1 MSESVEQQGEI
12 SVGPRLQKARME
24 KKLSQ
29 VQVAEKLFLKT
40 QIIEC
45 LDDGAFERIPKKA
58 FIRGYIR
65 AYARV
70 VGLEGSELV
79 AAYDAEVGRDEEQG
93 DEATILMNAEDPSL
107 AKNPIFRA
115 GAMGIA
121 VLVIVVLLVWMVVSG
136 GQGDR
141 SGPPSSSVK
150 ATSSSVGGQIRA
162 EALSATTPGSSV
174 SDENSSSTTDRDVVP
189 DPEDARAEDSA
200 EIAEEPSDEAGPNWE
215 LALSPVDQDRDLAA
229 EDLSEQ
235 EPSQASQSS
244 QSSEMEGETGD
255 LALAEEVKA
264 PPLRSALGASVGEA
278 PPNVFRSVTDT
289 GRFIQVIVDGED
301 TVVVRTT
308 ELCWVEVADATGY
321 LLYGDL
327 NQSGDELEVIGA
339 APFQILLGKASAAQ
353 VRFNG
358 QVVDLEPHT
367 TREFTAR
374 LTVGESADES

>member
-1 MSESVEQQGEI
+1 MSESVDQQAEI
-12 SVGPRLQKARME
+12 SVGLRLQKARME

-29 VQVAEKLFLKT
+29 VQVAEKLFLTT

-79 AAYDAEVGRDEEQG
+79 AAYDAEVGRDEGQG

-121 VLVIVVLLVWMVVSG
+121 VLVIVVLFVWMVMSG
-136 GQGDR
+136 GQRDR
-141 SGPPSSSVK
+141 SGPPPSSVK
-150 ATSSSVGGQIRA
+150 ATSPSAGQARVETSSI
-162 EALSATTPGSSV
+162 TTPGSSV
-174 SDENSSSTTDRDVVP
+174 GNENSPSTNDWDVVP
-189 DPEDARAEDSA
+189 DSEEGRAEDSA
-200 EIAEEPSDEAGPNWE
+200 EIAEEAHDEARLDEEP
-215 LALSPVDQDRDLAA
+215 ALSPVDQDRDLAL
-229 EDLSEQ
+229 EDLSEL
-235 EPSQASQSS
+235 EPSQAA
-244 QSSEMEGETGD
+244 QSSEMERETGD
-255 LALAEEVKA
+255 AAQAIEVEA

-278 PPNVFRSVTDT
+278 APNVFRSVTDT

-301 TVVVRTT
+301 TVVIRTT
-308 ELCWVEVADATGY
+308 ESCWVEVADATGY

>member
-1 MSESVEQQGEI
+1 MSGSVDQQGEI
-12 SVGPRLQKARME
+12 SVGLRLQKARME

-29 VQVAEKLFLKT
+29 VQVAEKLFLTT

-79 AAYDAEVGRDEEQG
+79 AAYDAEVGRDEGQD

-121 VLVIVVLLVWMVVSG
+121 VLVIVVLFVWMVMSG
-136 GQGDR
+136 EQGDR
-141 SGPPSSSVK
+141 SGPPPSSVK
-150 ATSSSVGGQIRA
+150 STSPSAGQARVETSST
-162 EALSATTPGSSV
+162 TTPGSSV
-174 SDENSSSTTDRDVVP
+174 GNENSPSTNDWDVVP
-189 DPEDARAEDSA
+189 DPGEGRAQDSA
-200 EIAEEPSDEAGPNWE
+200 EIAEEAYDEAQLDEEP
-215 LALSPVDQDRDLAA
+215 ALSPVDQDRDLAA

-244 QSSEMEGETGD
+244 EVERETGD
-255 LALAEEVKA
+255 VALAGEVEA
-264 PPLRSALGASVGEA
+264 PPVRSALGASVGEA
-278 PPNVFRSVTDT
+278 TPNVFRSVTDT

-301 TVVVRTT
+301 TVVIQTT
-308 ELCWVEVADATGY
+308 ESCWVEVADATGY

-339 APFQILLGKASAAQ
+339 APFQILLGKASAAR

-358 QVVDLEPHT
+358 QAVDLEPHT

>member
-1 MSESVEQQGEI
+1 MSESVDQQAEI
-12 SVGPRLQKARME
+12 SVGLRLQKARME

-29 VQVAEKLFLKT
+29 VQVAEKLFLTT

-79 AAYDAEVGRDEEQG
+79 AAYDAEVGRDEGQG

-121 VLVIVVLLVWMVVSG
+121 VLVIVVLFVWMVMSG
-136 GQGDR
+136 GQRDR
-141 SGPPSSSVK
+141 SGPPPSSVK
-150 ATSSSVGGQIRA
+150 ATSPSAGQVRVETSSI
-162 EALSATTPGSSV
+162 TTPGSSV
-174 SDENSSSTTDRDVVP
+174 GNENSPSTNDWDVVP
-189 DPEDARAEDSA
+189 DSEEGRAEDSA
-200 EIAEEPSDEAGPNWE
+200 EIGEEAYDEALLDEEP
-215 LALSPVDQDRDLAA
+215 ALSPVDQDRDLAL

-235 EPSQASQSS
+235 EPSQAA
-244 QSSEMEGETGD
+244 QSSEMERETGD
-255 LALAEEVKA
+255 VALAGEVEA

-278 PPNVFRSVTDT
+278 APNVFRSVTDT

-301 TVVVRTT
+301 SVIIRTT
-308 ELCWVEVADATGY
+308 ESCWVEVADATGY

>member
-1 MSESVEQQGEI
+1 MSESVDQQAEI
-12 SVGPRLQKARME
+12 SVGLRLQKARME

-29 VQVAEKLFLKT
+29 VQVAEKLFLTT

-79 AAYDAEVGRDEEQG
+79 AAYDAEVGRDEGQG

-121 VLVIVVLLVWMVVSG
+121 VLVIVVLFVWMVMSG
-136 GQGDR
+136 GQRDR
-141 SGPPSSSVK
+141 SGPPPSSVK
-150 ATSSSVGGQIRA
+150 ATSPSAGQARVETSSI
-162 EALSATTPGSSV
+162 TTPGSSV
-174 SDENSSSTTDRDVVP
+174 GNENSPSTNDWDVVP
-189 DPEDARAEDSA
+189 DSEEGRAEDSA
-200 EIAEEPSDEAGPNWE
+200 EIAEEAHDEARLDEEP
-215 LALSPVDQDRDLAA
+215 ALSPVDQDRDLAL

-244 QSSEMEGETGD
+244 EMERETGD
-255 LALAEEVKA
+255 VALAGEVEA

-278 PPNVFRSVTDT
+278 APNVFRSVTDT

-301 TVVVRTT
+301 TVVIRTT
-308 ELCWVEVADATGY
+308 ESCWVEVADATGY

>member
-1 MSESVEQQGEI
+1 MSESVDQQGEI
-12 SVGPRLQKARME
+12 SVGLRLQKARME

-29 VQVAEKLFLKT
+29 VQVAEKLFLTT

-79 AAYDAEVGRDEEQG
+79 AAYDAEVGRDEGQG

-121 VLVIVVLLVWMVVSG
+121 VLVIVVLLVWMVMSG
-136 GQGDR
+136 EQGDR

-150 ATSSSVGGQIRA
+150 ETSSSAGGQIRA
-162 EALSATTPGSSV
+162 EALSARTPGSSV
-174 SDENSSSTTDRDVVP
+174 SDEKSSSTTDRDIVP

-200 EIAEEPSDEAGPNWE
+200 EIAEESYDEAGPNGE

-235 EPSQASQSS
+235 EQSQTAQSF
-244 QSSEMEGETGD
+244 EMERETGD
-255 LALAEEVKA
+255 LALADEVEA

-278 PPNVFRSVTDT
+278 APNVFRSVTDT
-289 GRFIQVIVDGED
+289 GRLIQVIVDGED
-301 TVVVRTT
+301 KVVIRTT
-308 ELCWVEVADATGY
+308 ESCWVEVADATGY

>member
-12 SVGPRLQKARME
+12 SVGLRLQRARME

-29 VQVAEKLFLKT
+29 VEVAEKLFLTT
-40 QIIEC
+40 QIIEF

-79 AAYDAEVGRDEEQG
+79 AAYDAEVGRDDGQG

-121 VLVIVVLLVWMVVSG
+121 VLVIVVLLVWMVMSG
-136 GQGDR
+136 EQGDR

-150 ATSSSVGGQIRA
+150 ETSSSAGGQIRA
-162 EALSATTPGSSV
+162 EALSARTPGSSV
-174 SDENSSSTTDRDVVP
+174 RDEKSSSTTDRDIVP

-200 EIAEEPSDEAGPNWE
+200 EIAEESYDEAGPNGE

-235 EPSQASQSS
+235 EQSQTAQSF
-244 QSSEMEGETGD
+244 EMERETGD
-255 LALAEEVKA
+255 LALADEVEA

-278 PPNVFRSVTDT
+278 APNVFRSVTDT
-289 GRFIQVIVDGED
+289 GRLIQVIVDGED
-301 TVVVRTT
+301 TVVIRTT
-308 ELCWVEVADATGY
+308 ELCWVEVADTTGY

>member
-1 MSESVEQQGEI
+1 MSEPIDQQGEI
-12 SVGPRLQKARME
+12 SVGLRLQKARME

-29 VQVAEKLFLKT
+29 VQVAEKLFLTT

-79 AAYDAEVGRDEEQG
+79 AAYDAEVGRDDGQEG
-93 DEATILMNAEDPSL
+93 EATILMNAEDPSIV
-107 AKNPIFRA
+107 KNPIFRA
-115 GAMGIA
+115 GAMGIT
-121 VLVIVVLLVWMVVSG
+121 VLVIVVLLVWMVMSG
-136 GQGDR
+136 GQMDR
-141 SGPPSSSVK
+141 SGPPPSSVK
-150 ATSSSVGGQIRA
+150 ATSSNAEGQIRD
-162 EALSATTPGSSV
+162 EASSVMTRGSSM
-174 SDENSSSTTDRDVVP
+174 SDENSPSITDRDVVP
-189 DPEDARAEDSA
+189 DPEDGRAGDSA
-200 EIAEEPSDEAGPNWE
+200 EIAEEAYDEAE
-215 LALSPVDQDRDLAA
+215 LDGESALSPGNQDRDPGA

-244 QSSEMEGETGD
+244 ETERETGD
-255 LALAEEVKA
+255 VALYGEAEA
-264 PPLRSALGASVGEA
+264 PPVRSALGASVGEA
-278 PPNVFRSVTDT
+278 TPNVFRSVTDT

-301 TVVVRTT
+301 TVVIRTT

-374 LTVGESADES
+374 LTVGESTDES

>member
-1 MSESVEQQGEI
+1 MSESVDQQGEI
-12 SVGPRLQKARME
+12 SVGLRLQKARME

-29 VQVAEKLFLKT
+29 VQVAEKLFLTT

-79 AAYDAEVGRDEEQG
+79 AAYDAEVGRDEGQG

-121 VLVIVVLLVWMVVSG
+121 VLVIVVLFVWMVMSG

-141 SGPPSSSVK
+141 SGPPPSSVK
-150 ATSSSVGGQIRA
+150 ATSPSAGQDRVETSST
-162 EALSATTPGSSV
+162 TTPGSSV
-174 SDENSSSTTDRDVVP
+174 GDENSPSTNDWDVVP
-189 DPEDARAEDSA
+189 DPEDGRAEDSA
-200 EIAEEPSDEAGPNWE
+200 EIAEEAYDEAGLDEEP
-215 LALSPVDQDRDLAA
+215 ALSPVDQDRDLAV

-244 QSSEMEGETGD
+244 EMERETGD
-255 LALAEEVKA
+255 VALAGEVEA

-278 PPNVFRSVTDT
+278 APNVFRSVTDT

-301 TVVVRTT
+301 TVVIRTT
-308 ELCWVEVADATGY
+308 ESCWVEVADATGY

>member
-12 SVGPRLQKARME
+12 SVGLRLQKARME

-29 VQVAEKLFLKT
+29 VQVAEKLFLTT

-70 VGLEGSELV
+70 VGLEGSALV
-79 AAYDAEVGRDEEQG
+79 AAYDAEVGGDEGQEG
-93 DEATILMNAEDPSL
+93 EATILMNAEDPSL

-121 VLVIVVLLVWMVVSG
+121 VLVIVVLFVWMVMSG
-136 GQGDR
+136 GQRDR
-141 SGPPSSSVK
+141 SGPPPSSVK
-150 ATSSSVGGQIRA
+150 ATSPSAGQAGVETSST
-162 EALSATTPGSSV
+162 TTPGSSV
-174 SDENSSSTTDRDVVP
+174 GNENSPSTNDWDVVP
-189 DPEDARAEDSA
+189 DPEEGRAEDSA
-200 EIAEEPSDEAGPNWE
+200 EIAEEAYDEAWLDEEP
-215 LALSPVDQDRDLAA
+215 ALSPVDQDRDLAL

-244 QSSEMEGETGD
+244 EIERETGD
-255 LALAEEVKA
+255 VALAGEVEA

-278 PPNVFRSVTDT
+278 APNVFRSVTDT

-301 TVVVRTT
+301 TVVIRTT
-308 ELCWVEVADATGY
+308 ESCWVEVADATGY

>member
-1 MSESVEQQGEI
+1 MSESVDQQAEI
-12 SVGPRLQKARME
+12 SVGLRLQKARME

-29 VQVAEKLFLKT
+29 VQVAEKLFLTT

-79 AAYDAEVGRDEEQG
+79 AAYDAEVGREEGQG

-107 AKNPIFRA
+107 VKNPIFRA

-121 VLVIVVLLVWMVVSG
+121 VLVIVVLFVWMVMSG
-136 GQGDR
+136 GQRDR
-141 SGPPSSSVK
+141 SGPPPSSVK
-150 ATSSSVGGQIRA
+150 ATSPSAGQVRVETSSI
-162 EALSATTPGSSV
+162 TTPGSSV
-174 SDENSSSTTDRDVVP
+174 GNENSPSTNDWDVVP
-189 DPEDARAEDSA
+189 DSEEGRAEDSA
-200 EIAEEPSDEAGPNWE
+200 EIAEEADDEARLDEEP
-215 LALSPVDQDRDLAA
+215 ALSPVDQDRDLAL

-244 QSSEMEGETGD
+244 QMERETGD
-255 LALAEEVKA
+255 VALAGEVEA

-278 PPNVFRSVTDT
+278 APNVFRSVTDT

-301 TVVVRTT
+301 TVVIRTT
-308 ELCWVEVADATGY
+308 ESCWVEVADATGY

>member
-1 MSESVEQQGEI
+1 MSESVEQQGKI
-12 SVGPRLQKARME
+12 SVGLRLQKTRME

-29 VQVAEKLFLKT
+29 VEVAEKLFLTT

-79 AAYDAEVGRDEEQG
+79 AAYDAEVGRDEGQG

-115 GAMGIA
+115 GAMGIT
-121 VLVIVVLLVWMVVSG
+121 VLVIVVLLVWMVMSG

-141 SGPPSSSVK
+141 SGPPPSSAK
-150 ATSSSVGGQIRA
+150 ETSSSAGGQIRA

-174 SDENSSSTTDRDVVP
+174 SDENSSSTTDRDIIP
-189 DPEDARAEDSA
+189 EPEDARAEDSA
-200 EIAEEPSDEAGPNWE
+200 EIAEESYDEAGPNGE
-215 LALSPVDQDRDLAA
+215 LALSPVDQNRDLAA

-235 EPSQASQSS
+235 EQSQTAQSF
-244 QSSEMEGETGD
+244 EMERETGD
-255 LALAEEVKA
+255 LALADEVEA

-278 PPNVFRSVTDT
+278 APNVFRSVTDT
-289 GRFIQVIVDGED
+289 GRLIQVIVDGED
-301 TVVVRTT
+301 TVVIRTT

>member
-1 MSESVEQQGEI
+1 MSESVDQQAEI
-12 SVGPRLQKARME
+12 SVGLRLQKARME

-29 VQVAEKLFLKT
+29 VQVAEKLFLTT

-79 AAYDAEVGRDEEQG
+79 AAYDAEVGRDEGQG

-121 VLVIVVLLVWMVVSG
+121 VLVIVVLFVWMVMSG

-141 SGPPSSSVK
+141 SGPPPSSVK
-150 ATSSSVGGQIRA
+150 ATSPSAGQARVETSSI
-162 EALSATTPGSSV
+162 TTPGSSV
-174 SDENSSSTTDRDVVP
+174 GNENSPSTNDWDVVP
-189 DPEDARAEDSA
+189 DPEDGRAQDSA
-200 EIAEEPSDEAGPNWE
+200 EIAEEAYDEAQLDEEP
-215 LALSPVDQDRDLAA
+215 ALSPVDQDRDLAV

-235 EPSQASQSS
+235 EPSQAP
-244 QSSEMEGETGD
+244 QSSEMERETGD
-255 LALAEEVKA
+255 VALVGEA
-264 PPLRSALGASVGEA
+264 PPVRSALGASVGEA
-278 PPNVFRSVTDT
+278 TPNVFRSVTDT

-301 TVVVRTT
+301 TVVIETT
-308 ELCWVEVADATGY
+308 ESCWVEVADATGY

>member
-12 SVGPRLQKARME
+12 SVGLRLQRARME

-29 VQVAEKLFLKT
+29 VEVAEKLFLTT
-40 QIIEC
+40 QIIEF

-79 AAYDAEVGRDEEQG
+79 AAYDAEVGRDEGQG

-121 VLVIVVLLVWMVVSG
+121 VLVIVVLLVWMVMSG

-141 SGPPSSSVK
+141 SGPPASSVK
-150 ATSSSVGGQIRA
+150 ETSSSAGGQIRA
-162 EALSATTPGSSV
+162 EALSARTPGSSV
-174 SDENSSSTTDRDVVP
+174 SDEKSSSTTDRDVVP

-200 EIAEEPSDEAGPNWE
+200 EIAEESYDEAGPNGE
-215 LALSPVDQDRDLAA
+215 LALSPVDQDRDLVA

-235 EPSQASQSS
+235 EQSQTAQSF
-244 QSSEMEGETGD
+244 EMERETGD
-255 LALAEEVKA
+255 LALADEVEA

-278 PPNVFRSVTDT
+278 APNVFRSVTDT
-289 GRFIQVIVDGED
+289 GRLIQVIVDGED
-301 TVVVRTT
+301 TVVIRTT
-308 ELCWVEVADATGY
+308 ELCWVEVADMTGY

>member
-12 SVGPRLQKARME
+12 SVGLRLQRARME

-29 VQVAEKLFLKT
+29 VEVAEKLFLTT
-40 QIIEC
+40 QIIEF

-79 AAYDAEVGRDEEQG
+79 AAYDAEVGRDEGQG

-121 VLVIVVLLVWMVVSG
+121 VLVIVVLLVWMVMSG

-150 ATSSSVGGQIRA
+150 ETSSSAGGQIRA
-162 EALSATTPGSSV
+162 EALSAGTPGSSV
-174 SDENSSSTTDRDVVP
+174 SDEKSSSTTDRDVVP

-200 EIAEEPSDEAGPNWE
+200 EIAEESYDEAGPNGE

-235 EPSQASQSS
+235 EQSQTAQSF
-244 QSSEMEGETGD
+244 EMERETGD
-255 LALAEEVKA
+255 LALADEVEA

-278 PPNVFRSVTDT
+278 APNVFRSVTDT
-289 GRFIQVIVDGED
+289 GRLIQVIVDGED
-301 TVVVRTT
+301 TVVIRTT
-308 ELCWVEVADATGY
+308 ELCWVEVADTTGY

>member
-12 SVGPRLQKARME
+12 SVGLRLQRARME
-24 KKLSQ
+24 KNLSQ
-29 VQVAEKLFLKT
+29 VEVAEKLFLTT
-40 QIIEC
+40 QIIEF

-79 AAYDAEVGRDEEQG
+79 AAYDAEVGRDEGQG

-121 VLVIVVLLVWMVVSG
+121 VLVIVVLLVWMVMSG
-136 GQGDR
+136 EQGDR

-150 ATSSSVGGQIRA
+150 ETSSSAGGQIRA
-162 EALSATTPGSSV
+162 EALSARTPGSSV
-174 SDENSSSTTDRDVVP
+174 RDEKSSSTTDRDIVP

-200 EIAEEPSDEAGPNWE
+200 EIAEESYDEAGPNGE

-235 EPSQASQSS
+235 EQSQTAQSF
-244 QSSEMEGETGD
+244 EMERETGD
-255 LALAEEVKA
+255 LALADEVEA

-278 PPNVFRSVTDT
+278 APNVFRSVTDT
-289 GRFIQVIVDGED
+289 GRLIQVIVDGED
-301 TVVVRTT
+301 TVVIRTT
-308 ELCWVEVADATGY
+308 ELCWVEVADTTGY

>member
-12 SVGPRLQKARME
+12 SVGLRLQRARME

-29 VQVAEKLFLKT
+29 VEVAEKLFLTT
-40 QIIEC
+40 QIIEF

-79 AAYDAEVGRDEEQG
+79 AAYDAEVGRDEGQG

-121 VLVIVVLLVWMVVSG
+121 VLVIVVLLVWMVMSG

-150 ATSSSVGGQIRA
+150 ETSSSAGGQIRA
-162 EALSATTPGSSV
+162 EALSARTPGSSV
-174 SDENSSSTTDRDVVP
+174 SDEESSSTTDRDVVP

-200 EIAEEPSDEAGPNWE
+200 EIAEESYDEAGPNGE

-235 EPSQASQSS
+235 EQSQTAQSF
-244 QSSEMEGETGD
+244 EMERETGD
-255 LALAEEVKA
+255 LALADEVEA

-278 PPNVFRSVTDT
+278 APNVFRSMTDT
-289 GRFIQVIVDGED
+289 GRLIQVIVDGED
-301 TVVVRTT
+301 TVVIRTT
-308 ELCWVEVADATGY
+308 ELCWVEVADTTGY

>member
-1 MSESVEQQGEI
+1 MSESVDQQGEI
-12 SVGPRLQKARME
+12 SVGLRLQKARME

-29 VQVAEKLFLKT
+29 VQVAEKLFLTT

-79 AAYDAEVGRDEEQG
+79 AAYDAEVGRDERQG

-121 VLVIVVLLVWMVVSG
+121 VLVIVVLFVWMVMSG

-141 SGPPSSSVK
+141 SGPPPSSVK
-150 ATSSSVGGQIRA
+150 ATSPSAGQARVETSSI
-162 EALSATTPGSSV
+162 TTPGSSAGN
-174 SDENSSSTTDRDVVP
+174 ENSPSTNEWDVVP
-189 DPEDARAEDSA
+189 DPEEGRAQDSA
-200 EIAEEPSDEAGPNWE
+200 EIAEEAYDEARLDEEPA
-215 LALSPVDQDRDLAA
+215 LAPVDQDRDLAV

-235 EPSQASQSS
+235 EPSQASQSF
-244 QSSEMEGETGD
+244 EMERETGD
-255 LALAEEVKA
+255 AALAGEVEA

-278 PPNVFRSVTDT
+278 APNVFRSVTDT

-301 TVVVRTT
+301 TVVIRTT
-308 ELCWVEVADATGY
+308 ESCWVEVADATGY

-358 QVVDLEPHT
+358 QEVDLEPHT

-374 LTVGESADES
+374 LTVGESTDES

>member
-12 SVGPRLQKARME
+12 SVGLRLQKARMD

-29 VQVAEKLFLKT
+29 VEVAERLFLTT
-40 QIIEC
+40 QIIEY

-79 AAYDAEVGRDEEQG
+79 AAYDAEVGRDEGQG
-93 DEATILMNAEDPSL
+93 DGATILMNAEDPSL

-121 VLVIVVLLVWMVVSG
+121 VLVIVVLLVWMVMSG
-136 GQGDR
+136 EQGDR
-141 SGPPSSSVK
+141 SGPPPSSVK
-150 ATSSSVGGQIRA
+150 ETSSSAGGQIRA
-162 EALSATTPGSSV
+162 KALSATTPGSSV
-174 SDENSSSTTDRDVVP
+174 SDETSSSTTDPDVIP

-200 EIAEEPSDEAGPNWE
+200 EIAEESYDEAGPNGE

-235 EPSQASQSS
+235 EQLQTAQSF
-244 QSSEMEGETGD
+244 EMERETGD
-255 LALAEEVKA
+255 LALADEVEA
-264 PPLRSALGASVGEA
+264 SPLRSALGASVGEA
-278 PPNVFRSVTDT
+278 APNVFRSVTDI
-289 GRFIQVIVDGED
+289 GRLIQVIVDGED
-301 TVVVRTT
+301 TVVIRTT
-308 ELCWVEVADATGY
+308 ESCWVEVADATGY

>member
-12 SVGPRLQKARME
+12 SVGLRLQRARME

-29 VQVAEKLFLKT
+29 VEVAEKLFLTT
-40 QIIEC
+40 QIIEF

-79 AAYDAEVGRDEEQG
+79 AAYDAEVGRDEGQG

-121 VLVIVVLLVWMVVSG
+121 VLVIVVLLVWMVLSG
-136 GQGDR
+136 EQGDR

-150 ATSSSVGGQIRA
+150 ETSSSAGGQIRA
-162 EALSATTPGSSV
+162 EALSARPPGSSV
-174 SDENSSSTTDRDVVP
+174 RDEKSSSTTDRDVVP

-200 EIAEEPSDEAGPNWE
+200 EIAEESYDEAGPNGE

-235 EPSQASQSS
+235 EQSQTAQSF
-244 QSSEMEGETGD
+244 EMERETGD
-255 LALAEEVKA
+255 LALADEVEA

-278 PPNVFRSVTDT
+278 APNVFRSVTDT
-289 GRFIQVIVDGED
+289 GRLIQVIVDGED
-301 TVVVRTT
+301 TVVIRTT
-308 ELCWVEVADATGY
+308 ELCWVEVADTTGY

>member
-12 SVGPRLQKARME
+12 SVGLRLQRARME

-29 VQVAEKLFLKT
+29 VEVAEKLFLTT
-40 QIIEC
+40 QIIEF

-79 AAYDAEVGRDEEQG
+79 AAYDAEVGRDEGQG

-121 VLVIVVLLVWMVVSG
+121 VLVIVVLLVWMVMSG
-136 GQGDR
+136 EQGDR

-150 ATSSSVGGQIRA
+150 ETSSSAGGQIRA
-162 EALSATTPGSSV
+162 EALSARTPGSSV
-174 SDENSSSTTDRDVVP
+174 RDEKSSSTTDRDIVP

-200 EIAEEPSDEAGPNWE
+200 EIAEESYDEAGPNGE

-235 EPSQASQSS
+235 EQSQTAQSF
-244 QSSEMEGETGD
+244 EMERETGD
-255 LALAEEVKA
+255 LALADEVEA

-278 PPNVFRSVTDT
+278 APNVFRSVTDT
-289 GRFIQVIVDGED
+289 GRLIQVIVDGED
-301 TVVVRTT
+301 TVVIRTT
-308 ELCWVEVADATGY
+308 ESCWVEVADATGY

>member
-12 SVGPRLQKARME
+12 SVGLRLQKARME

-29 VQVAEKLFLKT
+29 VQVAEKLFLTT

-79 AAYDAEVGRDEEQG
+79 AAYDAEVERDEGQG
-93 DEATILMNAEDPSL
+93 YEATILMNAEDPSI

-115 GAMGIA
+115 GAIGIT
-121 VLVIVVLLVWMVVSG
+121 VLVIVVLLVWMVMSG

-141 SGPPSSSVK
+141 SGPPPSSVK
-150 ATSSSVGGQIRA
+150 ETSSSAGGQIRA
-162 EALSATTPGSSV
+162 EALSETTPGSSV
-174 SDENSSSTTDRDVVP
+174 SDENSSSTTDRDWVP

-200 EIAEEPSDEAGPNWE
+200 EIAEESYDEAGPNGE
-215 LALSPVDQDRDLAA
+215 FALLPVDQDRDLAI

-235 EPSQASQSS
+235 EESQTAQSF
-244 QSSEMEGETGD
+244 EMEGETGD
-255 LALAEEVKA
+255 LALADEVEA

-278 PPNVFRSVTDT
+278 APNVFRSVTDT

-301 TVVVRTT
+301 TVVIRTT

-327 NQSGDELEVIGA
+327 NKSSDELEVIGA

>member
-12 SVGPRLQKARME
+12 SVGLRLQKARME

-29 VQVAEKLFLKT
+29 VQVAEKLFLTT

-79 AAYDAEVGRDEEQG
+79 AAYDAEVGRDEGQG

-121 VLVIVVLLVWMVVSG
+121 VLVIVVLLVWMVMSG

-200 EIAEEPSDEAGPNWE
+200 EIAEEPYDEAGPNWE

-244 QSSEMEGETGD
+244 QI
-255 LALAEEVKA
+255 
-264 PPLRSALGASVGEA
+264 R
-278 PPNVFRSVTDT
+278 R
-289 GRFIQVIVDGED
+289 GRQVIW
-301 TVVVRTT
+301 R
-308 ELCWVEVADATGY
+308 
-321 LLYGDL
+321 
-327 NQSGDELEVIGA
+327 
-339 APFQILLGKASAAQ
+339 
-353 VRFNG
+353 
-358 QVVDLEPHT
+358 
-367 TREFTAR
+367 
-374 LTVGESADES
+374 

>member
-1 MSESVEQQGEI
+1 MSESVDQQGEI
-12 SVGPRLQKARME
+12 SVGLRLQKARME

-29 VQVAEKLFLKT
+29 VQVAEKLFLTT

-65 AYARV
+65 AYARG

-79 AAYDAEVGRDEEQG
+79 AAYDAEVGRDEGQES
-93 DEATILMNAEDPSL
+93 EATILMNAEDPSL

-121 VLVIVVLLVWMVVSG
+121 VLVIVVLFVWMVMSG
-136 GQGDR
+136 GQGDG
-141 SGPPSSSVK
+141 SGPPPSSVK
-150 ATSSSVGGQIRA
+150 ATSSSAG
-162 EALSATTPGSSV
+162 EARVETSSTTIPGSSLGGA
-174 SDENSSSTTDRDVVP
+174 NSPSTNDSDVVP
-189 DPEDARAEDSA
+189 EPEDRRAEDSA
-200 EIAEEPSDEAGPNWE
+200 DIAEEASDEPGPNGE
-215 LALSPVDQDRDLAA
+215 PAPSPVDQDRDLAA

-244 QSSEMEGETGD
+244 ETERETGD
-255 LALAEEVKA
+255 LALAGEVEA
-264 PPLRSALGASVGEA
+264 PPVRSALGASVGEA
-278 PPNVFRSVTDT
+278 TPNVFRSVTDT

-301 TVVVRTT
+301 TVVIRTT
-308 ELCWVEVADATGY
+308 ESCWVEVADATGY

-327 NQSGDELEVIGA
+327 NQSGDELEVLGA

-358 QVVDLEPHT
+358 QEVDLEPHT

>member
-1 MSESVEQQGEI
+1 MSESVEQQGKI
-12 SVGPRLQKARME
+12 SVGLRLQKTRME

-29 VQVAEKLFLKT
+29 VEVAEKLFLTT

-79 AAYDAEVGRDEEQG
+79 AAYDAEVGRDEGQG
-93 DEATILMNAEDPSL
+93 DEATILMNAEDSSL
-107 AKNPIFRA
+107 AKNSIFRA

-121 VLVIVVLLVWMVVSG
+121 VLVIVVLLVWMVMSG

-141 SGPPSSSVK
+141 SGPPPSS
-150 ATSSSVGGQIRA
+150 ARETSSSAGGQIRA

-174 SDENSSSTTDRDVVP
+174 SDENSSSTTDRDIIP
-189 DPEDARAEDSA
+189 EPEDARAEDSA
-200 EIAEEPSDEAGPNWE
+200 EIAEESYDEAGPNEE
-215 LALSPVDQDRDLAA
+215 LALSPVDQNRDLAA

-235 EPSQASQSS
+235 EQSQTAQSF
-244 QSSEMEGETGD
+244 EMERETGD
-255 LALAEEVKA
+255 LALADEVEA

-278 PPNVFRSVTDT
+278 APNVFRSVTDT
-289 GRFIQVIVDGED
+289 GRLIQVIVDGED
-301 TVVVRTT
+301 TVVIRTT

>member
-1 MSESVEQQGEI
+1 MSEPIDQQGEI
-12 SVGPRLQKARME
+12 SVGLRLQKARME

-29 VQVAEKLFLKT
+29 VQVAEKLFLTT

-79 AAYDAEVGRDEEQG
+79 AAYDAEVGRDDGQEG
-93 DEATILMNAEDPSL
+93 EATILMNAEDPSIV
-107 AKNPIFRA
+107 KNPIFRA

-121 VLVIVVLLVWMVVSG
+121 VLVIVVLLVWMVMSG
-136 GQGDR
+136 GQMDR
-141 SGPPSSSVK
+141 SGPPPSSVR
-150 ATSSSVGGQIRA
+150 ATSSNAEGQIRD
-162 EALSATTPGSSV
+162 EASSVTTRGSSM
-174 SDENSSSTTDRDVVP
+174 SDENSPSITDRDVVP
-189 DPEDARAEDSA
+189 DPEDGRAGDSA
-200 EIAEEPSDEAGPNWE
+200 EIAEEAYDEAE
-215 LALSPVDQDRDLAA
+215 LDGESALSPGNQDRDPGA

-244 QSSEMEGETGD
+244 ETERETGD
-255 LALAEEVKA
+255 VALYGEAEA
-264 PPLRSALGASVGEA
+264 PPVRSALGASVGEA
-278 PPNVFRSVTDT
+278 TPNVFRSVTDT

-301 TVVVRTT
+301 TVVIRTT
-308 ELCWVEVADATGY
+308 ESCWVEVADATGY

-358 QVVDLEPHT
+358 QEVDLEPHT
-367 TREFTAR
+367 TRQFTAR
-374 LTVGESADES
+374 LTVGESTDES

>member
-79 AAYDAEVGRDEEQG
+79 AAYDAEVGRDEGQG

-200 EIAEEPSDEAGPNWE
+200 EIAEEPSDEAGPNRE

-244 QSSEMEGETGD
+244 SEMEGETGD
-255 LALAEEVKA
+255 LALAEEVKH
-264 PPLRSALGASVGEA
+264 RR
-278 PPNVFRSVTDT
+278 F
-289 GRFIQVIVDGED
+289 GR
-301 TVVVRTT
+301 
-308 ELCWVEVADATGY
+308 LW
-321 LLYGDL
+321 
-327 NQSGDELEVIGA
+327 
-339 APFQILLGKASAAQ
+339 
-353 VRFNG
+353 
-358 QVVDLEPHT
+358 
-367 TREFTAR
+367 AR
-374 LTVGESADES
+374 Q

>member
-1 MSESVEQQGEI
+1 MSESVDQQAEI
-12 SVGPRLQKARME
+12 SVGLRLQKARME

-29 VQVAEKLFLKT
+29 VQVAEKLFLTT

-79 AAYDAEVGRDEEQG
+79 AAYDAEVGRDEGQG

-121 VLVIVVLLVWMVVSG
+121 VLVIVVLFVWMVMSG

-141 SGPPSSSVK
+141 SGPPPSSVK
-150 ATSSSVGGQIRA
+150 ATSPSAGQARVETSSTKTSGSSVGN
-162 EALSATTPGSSV
+162 
-174 SDENSSSTTDRDVVP
+174 ENSPSTNDWDVVP
-189 DPEDARAEDSA
+189 DPEDGRAEDSV
-200 EIAEEPSDEAGPNWE
+200 EIAEEAYDDARLDEEPAP
-215 LALSPVDQDRDLAA
+215 SPVDQDRDLAV
-229 EDLSEQ
+229 EGLSEQ

-244 QSSEMEGETGD
+244 EIERETGD
-255 LALAEEVKA
+255 AALAGEVEA

-278 PPNVFRSVTDT
+278 APNVFRSVTDT

-301 TVVVRTT
+301 TVVIRTT
-308 ELCWVEVADATGY
+308 ESCWVEVADATGY

>member
-12 SVGPRLQKARME
+12 SVGLRLQRARME

-29 VQVAEKLFLKT
+29 VEVAEKLFLTT
-40 QIIEC
+40 QIIEF

-79 AAYDAEVGRDEEQG
+79 AAYDAEVGRDEGQG

-121 VLVIVVLLVWMVVSG
+121 VLVIVVLLVWMVMSG
-136 GQGDR
+136 EQGDR

-150 ATSSSVGGQIRA
+150 ETSSSAGGQIRA
-162 EALSATTPGSSV
+162 EALSARTPGSSV
-174 SDENSSSTTDRDVVP
+174 RDEKSSSTTDRDIVP

-200 EIAEEPSDEAGPNWE
+200 EIAEESYDEAGPNGE

-235 EPSQASQSS
+235 EQSQTAQSF
-244 QSSEMEGETGD
+244 EMERETGD
-255 LALAEEVKA
+255 LALADEVEA

-278 PPNVFRSVTDT
+278 APNVFRSVTDT
-289 GRFIQVIVDGED
+289 GRLIQVIVDGED
-301 TVVVRTT
+301 TVVIRTT
-308 ELCWVEVADATGY
+308 ELCWVEVADTTGY

>member
-12 SVGPRLQKARME
+12 SVGLRLQKARME

-29 VQVAEKLFLKT
+29 VQVAEKLFLTT

-79 AAYDAEVGRDEEQG
+79 AAYDAEVGRDEGQG

-121 VLVIVVLLVWMVVSG
+121 VLVIVVLFVWMVVSG
-136 GQGDR
+136 GQRDR
-141 SGPPSSSVK
+141 SGPPPSSVK
-150 ATSSSVGGQIRA
+150 ATSPSAGEARVETSST
-162 EALSATTPGSSV
+162 TTPGSSV
-174 SDENSSSTTDRDVVP
+174 GNENSPSTNDWDVVP
-189 DPEDARAEDSA
+189 DSEEGRAEDSA
-200 EIAEEPSDEAGPNWE
+200 EIAEEAYDEAE
-215 LALSPVDQDRDLAA
+215 LDGEPALSPGNQDRDPGA

-244 QSSEMEGETGD
+244 EMERETGD
-255 LALAEEVKA
+255 VALAGEVEA

-278 PPNVFRSVTDT
+278 APNVFRSVTDT

-301 TVVVRTT
+301 TVVIRTT
-308 ELCWVEVADATGY
+308 ESCWVEVADATGY

>member
-1 MSESVEQQGEI
+1 MSESVDQQGEI
-12 SVGPRLQKARME
+12 SVGLRLQRARME

-29 VQVAEKLFLKT
+29 VEVAEKLFLTT
-40 QIIEC
+40 QIIEF

-79 AAYDAEVGRDEEQG
+79 AAYDAEVGRDEGQG

-115 GAMGIA
+115 GAVGIA
-121 VLVIVVLLVWMVVSG
+121 VLVIVVLLVWIVLSG
-136 GQGDR
+136 EQGDR

-150 ATSSSVGGQIRA
+150 ETSSSAGGQIRA
-162 EALSATTPGSSV
+162 EALSARPPGSSV
-174 SDENSSSTTDRDVVP
+174 SDEKSSSTTDRGVVP

-200 EIAEEPSDEAGPNWE
+200 EIAEESYDEAGPNGE

-235 EPSQASQSS
+235 EQSQTAQSF
-244 QSSEMEGETGD
+244 EMERETGD
-255 LALAEEVKA
+255 LALADEVEA
-264 PPLRSALGASVGEA
+264 PPLRSALGASVGGA
-278 PPNVFRSVTDT
+278 APNVFRSVTDT
-289 GRFIQVIVDGED
+289 GRLIQVIVDGED
-301 TVVVRTT
+301 TVVIGTT
-308 ELCWVEVADATGY
+308 ELCWVEVADTTGY

>member
-1 MSESVEQQGEI
+1 MSEPIDQQGEI
-12 SVGPRLQKARME
+12 SVGLRLQKARME

-29 VQVAEKLFLKT
+29 VQVAEKLFLTT

-45 LDDGAFERIPKKA
+45 IDDGAFERIPKKA

-79 AAYDAEVGRDEEQG
+79 AAYDAEVGRDDGQEG
-93 DEATILMNAEDPSL
+93 EATILMNAEDPSI

-115 GAMGIA
+115 GAMGIT
-121 VLVIVVLLVWMVVSG
+121 VLVIVVLLVWMVMSG
-136 GQGDR
+136 EQGDR
-141 SGPPSSSVK
+141 SGPPPSSVK
-150 ATSSSVGGQIRA
+150 ATSSSAGQARV
-162 EALSATTPGSSV
+162 ETSSTTPPGSS
-174 SDENSSSTTDRDVVP
+174 SGGENSLSTNDWDVASDP
-189 DPEDARAEDSA
+189 DEGRAEDSA
-200 EIAEEPSDEAGPNWE
+200 EIAEEADDEARLDQDP
-215 LALSPVDQDRDLAA
+215 ALSPIDQDRDLAV

-244 QSSEMEGETGD
+244 EMERETGD
-255 LALAEEVKA
+255 AALAGEVEA
-264 PPLRSALGASVGEA
+264 PPVRSALGASVGEA
-278 PPNVFRSVTDT
+278 TPNVFRSVTDT

-301 TVVVRTT
+301 TVVIQTT
-308 ELCWVEVADATGY
+308 ESCWVEVADATGY

-339 APFQILLGKASAAQ
+339 APFQILLGKASAAR

>member
-1 MSESVEQQGEI
+1 MSEPIDQQGEI
-12 SVGPRLQKARME
+12 SVGLRLQKARME

-29 VQVAEKLFLKT
+29 VQVAEKLFLTT

-79 AAYDAEVGRDEEQG
+79 AAYDAEVGRDDGQEG
-93 DEATILMNAEDPSL
+93 EATILMNAEDPSI

-115 GAMGIA
+115 GAMGIT
-121 VLVIVVLLVWMVVSG
+121 VLVIVVLLVWMVMSG
-136 GQGDR
+136 GQMDR
-141 SGPPSSSVK
+141 SGPPPSSVR
-150 ATSSSVGGQIRA
+150 ATSSNAEGQIRD
-162 EALSATTPGSSV
+162 EASSVTTRGSSM
-174 SDENSSSTTDRDVVP
+174 SDENSPSITDRDVVP
-189 DPEDARAEDSA
+189 DPEDGRAGDSA
-200 EIAEEPSDEAGPNWE
+200 EIAEEAYDEAE
-215 LALSPVDQDRDLAA
+215 LDGESALSPGNQDRDPGA

-244 QSSEMEGETGD
+244 ETERETGD
-255 LALAEEVKA
+255 VALYGEAEA
-264 PPLRSALGASVGEA
+264 PPVRSALGASVGEA
-278 PPNVFRSVTDT
+278 TPNVFRSVTDT

-301 TVVVRTT
+301 TVVIRTT

-358 QVVDLEPHT
+358 QEVDLEPHT

-374 LTVGESADES
+374 LTVGESTDES

>member
-1 MSESVEQQGEI
+1 MSESVDQQAEI
-12 SVGPRLQKARME
+12 SVGLRLQKARME

-29 VQVAEKLFLKT
+29 VQVAEKLFLTT

-79 AAYDAEVGRDEEQG
+79 AAYDAEVGRDEGQD

-121 VLVIVVLLVWMVVSG
+121 VLVIVVLFVWMVMSG
-136 GQGDR
+136 GQRDR
-141 SGPPSSSVK
+141 SGPPPSSVK
-150 ATSSSVGGQIRA
+150 ATSPSAGQARVETSS
-162 EALSATTPGSSV
+162 TTIPGSSV
-174 SDENSSSTTDRDVVP
+174 GNENSPSTNDWDVVP
-189 DPEDARAEDSA
+189 DSEEGRAEDSA
-200 EIAEEPSDEAGPNWE
+200 EIAEEAYDEAQLDEEP
-215 LALSPVDQDRDLAA
+215 ALSPVDQDRDLAA

-244 QSSEMEGETGD
+244 EVERETGD
-255 LALAEEVKA
+255 VALAGEVEA
-264 PPLRSALGASVGEA
+264 PPVRSALGASVGEA
-278 PPNVFRSVTDT
+278 TPNVFRSVTDT

-301 TVVVRTT
+301 TVVIQTT
-308 ELCWVEVADATGY
+308 ESCWVEVADATGY

-339 APFQILLGKASAAQ
+339 APFQILLGKASAAR